1 MPLLSV
7 VCCCKSM
14 QVHFIHNSFRKH
26 GSITCRRGAVGWW
39 HLNHISHFA
48 CLPLKSQYTGNC
60 VSRKVNAKFAL
71 KIATFLWKSLL
82 NFHTTQFFTLNH
94 FNFILSFT
102 WILALLITRTYMY
115 HIRQNWLC
123 IIWYTEYENNTILP
137 DVYKTSNPFKLCLTL
152 HVHVNIFI
160 AHF

>member
-1 MPLLSV
+1 MIKFDLVYRCHFFRLFV
-7 VCCCKSM
+7 VAKSM

-26 GSITCRRGAVGWW
+26 VSITCRRGAVGWW

-48 CLPLKSQYTGNC
+48 CLPLKSQFTGNC

-71 KIATFLWKSLL
+71 KKSQHSYEKVYVIFTPH
-82 NFHTTQFFTLNH
+82 NFFFTLNH

-123 IIWYTEYENNTILP
+123 IIW
-137 DVYKTSNPFKLCLTL
+137 
-152 HVHVNIFI
+152 
-160 AHF
+160 